1 MTREKACSYSRN
13 LEGCRGGDVS
23 SKDKGVCFQIP
34 DCLRYDPWY
43 NRSDS
48 AQPEEQEGVATV
60 PSPARRRGSGGG
72 GCPYSCH
79 SCD

>member
-1 MTREKACSYSRN
+1 M
-13 LEGCRGGDVS
+13 S
-23 SKDKGVCFQIP
+23 SKDKWVCFQIP
-34 DCLRYDPWY
+34 DCLRPDPWY
-43 NRSDS
+43 NKCDD
-48 AQPEEQEGVATV
+48 AQPESGRWWPQCPL